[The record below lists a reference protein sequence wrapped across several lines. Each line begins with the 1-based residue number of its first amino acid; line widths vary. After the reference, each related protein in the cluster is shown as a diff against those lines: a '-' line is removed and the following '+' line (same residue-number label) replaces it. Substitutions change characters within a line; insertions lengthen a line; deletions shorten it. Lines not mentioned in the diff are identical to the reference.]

1 MSGFQQ
7 AQRWPAAVPQ
17 LHDYLIAAAG
27 RLPAK
32 VALVCDGH
40 RLTYAEI
47 DARSNAL
54 AHALVRRGVGR
65 GDRVVVFADN
75 TVETVVSFWGVLKAN
90 AVVAIVNSQTRSDK
104 LAHLLNDCRAA
115 ALITDARHTA
125 TFAAAAD
132 GSPHLRSVIISGA
145 IDESCAAHLPQVS
158 GWDEALAPGPRD
170 AGPPRLNLDIDL
182 AAIVYSSGSTGDP
195 KAIMLT
201 HRNMLTAATSISI
214 YLENVEDDV
223 ILDVLPLSLTYGLYQ
238 LITAARVGARLVLER
253 SFVYPAEVLKRVAE
267 EGVTGLP
274 GVPTMFALLGEM
286 KTLHEYDFS
295 KLRYVTNA
303 AAALPVKHIRM
314 LQALLPAAKIYSMY
328 GQTECARGTYL
339 PPEDLDRKP
348 TSIGIAPPNTE
359 IWLVDEHDHKLGPN
373 QVGQLVIRGATVMKG
388 YWERPEATAER
399 LRPGPLPGEFVLY
412 TGDYGR
418 FDEDGYLYFVS
429 RMDDIIKSR
438 GEKVS
443 PREVENALVDVPGV
457 KEAAVIGVPDPILG
471 QAVKAFVILEQGAAL
486 TEKAVQLEC
495 GKRLEAF
502 MVPKKVVFVSDLPRT
517 SGGKIKKTDL
527 G

>member
-1 MSGFQQ
+1 VSGFQQ

-75 TVETVVSFWGVLKAN
+75 TVETVVSFWAVLKAN
-90 AVVAIVNSQTRSDK
+90 AVVAIVNSQTKSDK
-104 LAHLLNDCRAA
+104 LAHLLNDCRAM

-125 TFAAAAD
+125 TFAEAAA
-132 GSPHLRSVIISGA
+132 GSPHLKSVIISGA
-145 IDESCAAHLPQVS
+145 IDASRTAHLPQVS

-170 AGPPRLNLDIDL
+170 SAPPRLNLDIDL
-182 AAIVYSSGSTGDP
+182 AAIVYSSGTTGTP

-201 HRNMLTAATSISI
+201 HRNMLTAATSIST

-223 ILDVLPLSLTYGLYQ
+223 ILNVLPLALTYGLYQ
-238 LITAARVGARLVLER
+238 LITSVRVGARLVLMR
-253 SFVYPAEVLKRVAE
+253 SFAYPAQVLEQLVA

-274 GVPTMFALLGEM
+274 GVPTMYAILAGM
-286 KTLHEYDFS
+286 QTLRDYDLS

-303 AAALPVKHIRM
+303 AAALPVKYIRM
-314 LQALLPAAKIYSMY
+314 LRELLPGAKVYSMY
-328 GQTECARGTYL
+328 GQTECARGAYL
-339 PPEDLDRKP
+339 PPEDVDRKP
-348 TSIGIAPPNTE
+348 DSIGIAPPNME
-359 IWLVDEHDHKLGPN
+359 FWLVDENDQKVGPG
-373 QVGQLVIRGATVMKG
+373 QIGQLVIRSAMVMKG
-388 YWERPEATAER
+388 YWEQPEATAER
-399 LRPGPLPGEFVLY
+399 LRPGPLPGESVLY
-412 TGDYGR
+412 TGDFGR
-418 FDEDGYLYFVS
+418 LDEDGYLYFVS

-443 PREVENALVDVPGV
+443 PREVENALVDIPGV
-457 KEAAVIGVPDPILG
+457 REAAVIGVPDPILG
-471 QAVKAFVILEQGAAL
+471 QAVKAFVILDQGAVL

-502 MVPKKVVFVSDLPRT
+502 LVPKAIVFVSDLPRT

-527 G
+527 R